1 MAWKKTMHVFHTM
14 GLPPARGSTI
24 RAIIGSTRNIIAAL
38 VNTVSANKISFDGI
52 EGIHKEA
59 CPNGNCANQTITW
72 SILRQGAQDYY
83 GGNTSNPQYV
93 HFRDRGDEFGVD
105 EDL

>member
-38 VNTVSANKISFDGI
+38 VNTVSANRNI
-52 EGIHKEA
+52 EQRVT
-59 CPNGNCANQTITW
+59 PNG
-72 SILRQGAQDYY
+72 RMVPG
-83 GGNTSNPQYV
+83 
-93 HFRDRGDEFGVD
+93 
-105 EDL
+105 